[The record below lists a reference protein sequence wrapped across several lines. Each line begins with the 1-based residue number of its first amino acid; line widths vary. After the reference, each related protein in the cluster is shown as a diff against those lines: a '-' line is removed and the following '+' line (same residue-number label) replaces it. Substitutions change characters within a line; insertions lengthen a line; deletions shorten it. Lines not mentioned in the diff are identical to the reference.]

1 MNYLGIDLGG
11 TNIEFGIVNA
21 ENDIIYS
28 NSFKTNTFLTAK
40 DCSIA
45 IFNDIKE
52 NTKHSINGIGIG
64 APSVNFFTQRIENAP
79 NLNWDKTVPLAE
91 LFESTFDVKT
101 TLIND
106 ANAAAIGEWKFGA
119 AKGLDNFALITLG
132 TGVGVGL
139 ILNGKVFNGSN
150 GFGGEFGHICIN
162 RTNGRECNCG
172 SHGCLESYI
181 GKKGIIETAK
191 QKIEFSSG
199 SSKLHDFI
207 PSEIKS
213 EDIFKFARKEDPVA
227 VDIVDSIS
235 RDLGYSIS
243 ILANS
248 LDLNDIILFGGLAK
262 EGNFIKK
269 KTIKAMKPFLMSNV
283 KENIALQ
290 ISELNDENPAILG
303 AAYLAKN
310 GIS

>member
-11 TNIEFGIVNA
+11 TNIEFGIVNT
-21 ENDIIYS
+21 ENEIIYS

-40 DCSIA
+40 DCSFA

-52 NTKHSINGIGIG
+52 NTKHTINGIGIG
-64 APSVNFFTQRIENAP
+64 APSVNFITQNIENAP
-79 NLNWDKTVPLAE
+79 NLKWDEIIPLAE
-91 LFESTFDVKT
+91 IFEATFNIKT
-101 TLIND
+101 TIVND
-106 ANAAAIGEWKFGA
+106 ANAAAIGEWKFGG
-119 AKGLDNFALITLG
+119 AKDLDNFALITLG
-132 TGVGVGL
+132 TGVGIGL
-139 ILNGKVFNGSN
+139 VLNGKLYHGSN
-150 GFGGEFGHICIN
+150 GLGGEFGHICID
-162 RTNGRECNCG
+162 RTNGRECSCG
-172 SHGCLESYI
+172 GHGCLEAYV
-181 GKKGIIETAK
+181 GKEGIIKTAK

-199 SSKLHDFI
+199 SSKLHNFI

-235 RDLGYSIS
+235 RDLGYAIS

-248 LDLNDIILFGGLAK
+248 LDLNNIFLFGGLAK

-269 KTIKAMKPFLMSNV
+269 KTLKAMKPFLIQSIR
-283 KENIALQ
+283 ENISLQ
-290 ISELNDENPAILG
+290 ISELNDLNPAIIG

-310 GIS
+310 GVS